1 LPCRSIN
8 GLTAKT
14 KIVES
19 DRASKPAQSQKL
31 KIMNAIVNKVQL
43 IGRLGM
49 DPEMKKL
56 DNGST
61 LARLSLATDASYK
74 DKSGKKI
81 EETHWHNLVCWN
93 KTAELAEQLLSKG
106 KEVAIEG
113 KLIPKSY
120 EDGEGNRRYVTEVRV
135 EQFLLFG
142 KKGE

>member
-1 LPCRSIN
+1 MLNPTALLP
-8 GLTAKT
+8 
-14 KIVES
+14 
-19 DRASKPAQSQKL
+19 KPAQSQKL

-49 DPEMKKL
+49 DPEMKTL

-93 KTAELAEQLLSKG
+93 KTAELAEKLLSKG
-106 KEVAIEG
+106 KEVAVEG
-113 KLIPKSY
+113 KLITRSY
-120 EDGEGNRRYVTEVRV
+120 EDGEGNRRYATEVRV
-135 EQFLLFG
+135 DQFLLFG

>member
-1 LPCRSIN
+1 
-8 GLTAKT
+8 
-14 KIVES
+14 
-19 DRASKPAQSQKL
+19 
-31 KIMNAIVNKVQL
+31 MNAIVNKVQL

-49 DPEMKKL
+49 DPEMKTL

-93 KTAELAEQLLSKG
+93 KTAELAERLLAKG

-113 KLIPKSY
+113 KLITRSY
-120 EDGEGNRRYVTEVRV
+120 EDGEGNRRYATEVRV
-135 EQFLLFG
+135 DQFLLFG

>member
-1 LPCRSIN
+1 
-8 GLTAKT
+8 
-14 KIVES
+14 
-19 DRASKPAQSQKL
+19 
-31 KIMNAIVNKVQL
+31 MNAIVNKVQL

-74 DKSGKKI
+74 DKNGKKI

-93 KTAELAEQLLSKG
+93 KTAELAEKLLAKG
-106 KEVAIEG
+106 KEVAVEG
-113 KLIPKSY
+113 RLITKSY
-120 EDGEGNRRYVTEVRV
+120 EDGEGNRRYATEVRV
-135 EQFLLFG
+135 DQFLLFG